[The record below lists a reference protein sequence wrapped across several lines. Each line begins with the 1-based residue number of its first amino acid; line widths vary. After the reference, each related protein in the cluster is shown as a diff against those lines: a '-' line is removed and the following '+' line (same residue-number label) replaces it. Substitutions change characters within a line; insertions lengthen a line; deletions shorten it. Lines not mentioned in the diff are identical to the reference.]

1 MRKKLLILF
10 CGILTVAL
18 LFSNV
23 LIASADEFD
32 YYGKQDEELI
42 EKLEEQPEDSNVP
55 VTVSFACIN
64 YAEAEEKT
72 IDKLQNVVSDEIL
85 DIAYGD
91 GNKTSLSK
99 AQAEKQIN
107 TVVKTENKV
116 ITDMIKENNENSYEE
131 LFPTSKPKIISTGTS
146 VSVMNMYLNKRQI
159 DTISKSD
166 LVTQVSYYNAQ
177 SQKPEPKVPVLVS
190 KKPYLV
196 QVPHNLKAGNVW
208 NIKVNNADKA
218 IWSSSNNKI
227 ARVQNGKVT
236 ALNKGKVNITAKI
249 SNTYTLKCMLNVVN
263 SPTVNRT
270 TVNVKKG
277 KSTYI
282 CINGK
287 AKSINNK
294 YTNSKYAKVISKANA
309 TKVYIKGIK
318 KGVSFVRVKIND
330 TKLISVKVKVV

>member
-10 CGILTVAL
+10 CGILAVAL
-18 LFSNV
+18 VCSNV
-23 LIASADEFD
+23 LVASADEFD

-42 EKLEEQPEDSNVP
+42 EKLEEQPEGTSVP

-99 AQAEKQIN
+99 SQAEKQIN

-116 ITDMIKENNENSYEE
+116 ITDMIKDNNEYSYEE
-131 LFPTSKPKIISTGTS
+131 LFPSTKPEVISTGTS
-146 VSVMNMYLNKRQI
+146 VSAMNMYLNKRQI
-159 DTISKSD
+159 NTISRSD

-177 SQKPEPKVPVLVS
+177 SPKPEPKVPVLVS
-190 KKPYLV
+190 PKPYLV

-208 NIKVNNADKA
+208 NIKVNNANKVN
-218 IWSSSNNKI
+218 WYSSNNKV

-249 SNTYTLKCMLNVVN
+249 SGTYTLKCMLNVVT
-263 SPTVNRT
+263 SPTVSKS
-270 TVNVKKG
+270 TVSVKKG
-277 KSTYI
+277 KSAYI
-282 CINGK
+282 NINGK
-287 AKSINNK
+287 AKSIDNK
-294 YTNSKYAKVISKANA
+294 YTNSKYAKITSKKNA
-309 TKVYIKGIK
+309 TKVCIKGIK
-318 KGVSFVRVKIND
+318 KGVSFIRVKIND
-330 TKLISVKVKVV
+330 TKLVSVKVKVI